1 MLFPCQPAQLNHW
14 FLGVSTISSWEA
26 QTPSNKFNLFFAV
39 FFYFFQIPLMIY
51 LFFLDKVV
59 DIEKGTISQVDP
71 LGERNS
77 DFFYVVRYVI
87 RKIKLSF

>member
-1 MLFPCQPAQLNHW
+1 
-14 FLGVSTISSWEA
+14 
-26 QTPSNKFNLFFAV
+26 
-39 FFYFFQIPLMIY
+39 MIY